1 MGPGWRSLAAL
12 GSPDRAPRRSRRT
25 SGPAE
30 PPGAV
35 ALAPRLQG
43 RIRRVPCLGVPVP
56 ALRSV
61 DSVRLGT
68 DDLHQWCPDH
78 NAVIVALRTGTGM
91 GRRRRWLSRQRWH
104 VLRRSRR
111 TVSNHRQDGD
121 DTARSSR
128 GARPSRI
135 CFLWGRYSPRWR
147 RLNITN
153 PGDHPTGG
161 AVTPDISH
169 PPQPVTPVLPS
180 VRVALVVKRTRS
192 HR

>member
-1 MGPGWRSLAAL
+1 MLVAGMAAGDFYIICPDNDVTRDIRQPTHSL
-12 GSPDRAPRRSRRT
+12 GRGRHYP
-25 SGPAE
+25 E

-91 GRRRRWLSRQRWH
+91 RRRRRGLSRQRWH

-135 CFLWGRYSPRWR
+135 CFLWGRYSPKWR

-153 PGDHPTGG
+153 PGDHPPG
-161 AVTPDISH
+161 VPSH
-169 PPQPVTPVLPS
+169 QIFPIRRNP
-180 VRVALVVKRTRS
+180 
-192 HR
+192 